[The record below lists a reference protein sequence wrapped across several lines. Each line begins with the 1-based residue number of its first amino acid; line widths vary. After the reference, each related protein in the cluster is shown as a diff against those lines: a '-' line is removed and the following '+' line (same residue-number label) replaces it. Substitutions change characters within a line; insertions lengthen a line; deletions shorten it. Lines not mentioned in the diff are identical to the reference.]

1 MSKAF
6 DRIQAGLEQ
15 AIAHAAGESIDMILH
30 RPPVPDVKIIR
41 QKTGMNQKEFASRCR
56 ISINTLRHWER
67 GDRRPQGPALA
78 LLRLVERN
86 PGFVMNTLE

>member
-6 DRIQAGLEQ
+6 NRIQAGLEQ
-15 AIAHAAGESIDMILH
+15 AIGHAAGESIDVILH

-41 QKTGMNQKEFASRCR
+41 QKTGMNQKEFASRCQ

-86 PGFVMNTLE
+86 PGFVMSTLQ